1 MWKPIEAMCRRRDVT
16 TLGCGAV
23 VNAADSQML
32 GCFRPL
38 HNCEDNRIHSAAGLR
53 LRSFCNEI
61 MEKQGHDE
69 LTYGSFPICV
79 AGADRVAIARMICY
93 NNKKRSYTLH

>member
-16 TLGCGAV
+16 T
-23 VNAADSQML
+23 L

-61 MEKQGHDE
+61 MEKQGRDE
-69 LTYGSFPICV
+69 LTGGAKITRAFNLPPKSF
-79 AGADRVAIARMICY
+79 
-93 NNKKRSYTLH
+93 LHTVGPAVNSRLTQKHWVSSPFAVFQPAF